1 MNSRIGVIVIAAAVI
16 AGATAYAHHSLDAT
30 YQPDKE
36 IRLQGKIIL
45 FAFRNPHSFL
55 QIEAPDQAGTL
66 QRWSLEW
73 RSTAGLA
80 QDGIKRDTL
89 KVGDLVTVTG
99 NPSRTANDH
108 RALLKTLR
116 RQSDGFGWGTATGQA
131 VE

>member
-1 MNSRIGVIVIAAAVI
+1 MKHKLLLLVV
-16 AGATAYAHHSLDAT
+16 GAFLFATTAFAHHSLDAT

-36 IRLQGKIIL
+36 IKIEGKITL
-45 FAFRNPHSFL
+45 FEFRNPHSYL
-55 QIEAPDQAGTL
+55 QIESTDEAGKV

-73 RSTAGLA
+73 RGSAGLG

-89 KVGDLVTVTG
+89 KIGDVVTITG

-116 RQSDGFGWGTATGQA
+116 RKSDGFGWGQQPGQ
-131 VE
+131 VVD